1 MNLRLNRLLPLLVA
15 ACAAALL
22 IALVLRAAGRW
33 SDVSWWLNYP
43 FPREGSEGLTMY
55 EALLTR
61 LGDNIYALPTATHF
75 ISAPYPPLYYYLSG
89 ALLDPAAPTFPP
101 GRWLSLIAG
110 FVAAFIAGLLA
121 VVGITQNPG
130 RMPFAPTPASTAGR
144 TPSAPTKTQ
153 NSKLKTQNF
162 FIPFALSVLLFA
174 TTYPALIWAARFRAD
189 MLALALMG
197 AGLLAIQLRPR
208 GSVAWLAALLFA
220 LAFFTKQT
228 ALAGPLAAAI
238 YLLILAWQSRHVRL
252 GGPSPAPTSDHR
264 VVEQGEPPPAPTL
277 QPKPPAGGWEGNA
290 DQPAG
295 SSYSAPVPQSAPLTI
310 GRGVTFRWVF
320 IWLVG
325 LAGLFLLPTLL
336 FTLLTDGGYWAK
348 LVTYHALPFSS
359 RTLIDLLG
367 ALLDN
372 EWPLLLSAAAFLALA
387 AHDLRRGQTITIVA
401 PYILAATLLLPTG
414 GVIGADS
421 NHLLPICFALVVAA
435 GQLAAR
441 IIAATPHPNPLPQGT
456 REYLLMLVAALA
468 LVALLAAYLFAS
480 ATPSGWYG
488 LDLRRPSDAEQ
499 TQLGRIIVNV
509 RQNPSPNFLSD
520 EVGLLVLAGKR
531 PAYDD
536 LFDLTA
542 LANQGRWDDS
552 ALRQQVQSRQFAL
565 ILLHSRI
572 ETLRG
577 DILTDAMRAAISGNY
592 RLLFADIWYT
602 YVPK

>member
-1 MNLRLNRLLPLLVA
+1 MNQRATRLLTLLAA

-22 IALVLRAAGRW
+22 IALVLRVADRW

-61 LGDNIYALPTATHF
+61 LGDNIYTLPTATRF

-89 ALLDPAAPTFPP
+89 ALLDPNAPTFPP

-110 FVAAFIAGLLA
+110 FAAALIAGLLA
-121 VVGITQNPG
+121 VVGTTQNPA
-130 RMPFAPTPASTAGR
+130 RTQSAPTP
-144 TPSAPTKTQ
+144 TQ

-162 FIPFALSVLLFA
+162 FIPFILSILLFA

-189 MLALALMG
+189 MLALALMAG
-197 AGLLAIQLRPR
+197 GLLAIQLRPR
-208 GSVAWLAALLFA
+208 GWVAWLAALLFA

-238 YLLILAWQSRHVRL
+238 YLLILAWQSRR
-252 GGPSPAPTSDHR
+252 R
-264 VVEQGEPPPAPTL
+264 QQGEPQPAPI
-277 QPKPPAGGWEGNA
+277 E
-290 DQPAG
+290 
-295 SSYSAPVPQSAPLTI
+295 V
-310 GRGVTFRWVF
+310 GRGVTFRWAF
-320 IWLVG
+320 AWMAG
-325 LAGLFLLPTLL
+325 LAALFLLPTLL
-336 FTLLTDGGYWAK
+336 FTLLTGGGYWAK

-359 RTLIDLLG
+359 RTLLDLLG

-372 EWPLLLSAAAFLALA
+372 EWPLLLVAAAFLLLTAN
-387 AHDLRRGQTITIVA
+387 DLRRGWAITLVA
-401 PYILAATLLLPTG
+401 PYLLAATLLLPTG
-414 GVIGADS
+414 GVVGADS

-435 GQLAAR
+435 GQLASR
-441 IIAATPHPNPLPQGT
+441 I
-456 REYLLMLVAALA
+456 MS
-468 LVALLAAYLFAS
+468 ALLAFNREALHHSASPFAGEGGRGYWLVPIAALMLIALLTAYLFAS

-499 TQLGRIIVNV
+499 AQLSRIVVNI
-509 RQNPSPNFLSD
+509 RQNPGTNFLSD

-542 LANQGRWDDS
+542 LANLGRWDDS
-552 ALRQQVQSRQFAL
+552 ALRQQVQSRQFAI
-565 ILLHSRI
+565 ILLHSRLDQ
-572 ETLRG
+572 LRG
-577 DILTDAMRAAISGNY
+577 DILTDAMRAAIISNY
-592 RLLFADIWYT
+592 RLLFSDVWYT